1 MKTKEINSEVAYC
14 IWKIGG
20 KGKAATALNV
30 DLAKVNEWL
39 AKGIMPKG
47 EHATK
52 LAKLAR
58 REVDWLTEVDE
69 YEEMLKREKPELYL

>member
-1 MKTKEINSEVAYC
+1 MRKKEINSEVAYC

-30 DLAKVNEWL
+30 DLPKVNEWL
-39 AKGIMPKG
+39 AKKIMPKG

-52 LAKLAR
+52 LAKLAGG
-58 REVDWLTEVDE
+58 EMDWLT
-69 YEEMLKREKPELYL
+69 K

>member
-30 DLAKVNEWL
+30 DLPKVNEWL
-39 AKGIMPKG
+39 AKKIMP
-47 EHATK
+47 
-52 LAKLAR
+52 
-58 REVDWLTEVDE
+58 
-69 YEEMLKREKPELYL
+69 